1 MDPKCFGSVLQEYND
16 VSRRNYLYMSLLR
29 GDSGFTGLT
38 YKSESGYNR
47 DCSVEWNLNLKMVYT
62 KLS

>member
-1 MDPKCFGSVLQEYND
+1 MDPKCIGSVLQEYND

-38 YKSESGYNR
+38 YKSEGGYNR
-47 DCSVEWNLNLKMVYT
+47 WLFSGM
-62 KLS
+62 KLEPKNGLH